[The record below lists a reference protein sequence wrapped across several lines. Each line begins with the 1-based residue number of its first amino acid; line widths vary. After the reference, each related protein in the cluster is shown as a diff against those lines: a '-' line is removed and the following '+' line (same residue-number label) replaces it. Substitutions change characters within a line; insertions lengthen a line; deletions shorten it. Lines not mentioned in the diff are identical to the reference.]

1 MRVLLIS
8 HTALSR
14 TNNMGKTLLSYLSDF
29 KPGEVAQLYI
39 HSEVPTDDTI
49 CTDYYRFTD
58 IDAVK
63 SILNPMHHGN
73 IYEKDDIE
81 KDRVIARTDE
91 GIVNSAYVLGS
102 KRKAWSMNA
111 REIAWKL
118 AHWKRKELKDW
129 IGRFD
134 PEVILFASGDYTF
147 MYDIAYWIAEYYD
160 KPLVTICVDDYY
172 IHRRNSKSL
181 FGRLH
186 YTTFMKSVK
195 KTIARSSCVFT
206 LSDLMNDAYTKLFHK
221 PCFTVHNSLP
231 KIVSPFNAEG
241 KNISYIGNLGFGRVD
256 QLVTIGK
263 ALHDLERKTEPT
275 AVDVYTG
282 SFNNEYLDKLRKAEG
297 IRLHGRISADEVMNV
312 MKASLATIH
321 TESFDPENKELVR
334 YSVSTKIAESLM
346 YGPCLIAYGPEGIA
360 SIDYLKENKAA
371 YVITRPEDLKSDLQE
386 ILTNAELRE
395 QIVKNA
401 RRLAAENHDEAVNPK
416 KVREWLQQA
425 IDSGT

>member
-73 IYEKDDIE
+73 IYGKDDIE
-81 KDRVIARTDE
+81 KDRVLARTDE
-91 GIVNSAYVLGS
+91 GIVNSAYVIGS

-118 AHWKRKELKDW
+118 AHWKRKELKEW

-172 IHRRNSKSL
+172 IHRRNSNSL
-181 FGRLH
+181 LGRLH
-186 YTTFMKSVK
+186 YTRFMKSVK
-195 KTIARSSCVFT
+195 KTIARSSCIFT
-206 LSDLMNDAYTKLFHK
+206 LSDLMNDAYTNLFQK
-221 PCFTVHNSLP
+221 PCFTVHNSVP
-231 KIVSPFNAEG
+231 KRVSTSNAEG
-241 KNISYIGNLGFGRVD
+241 KYISYIGNLGFGRVD

-263 ALHDLERKTEPT
+263 AMHNLERKTEPT
-275 AVDVYTG
+275 AIDVYAG
-282 SFNNEYLDKLRKAEG
+282 SFNPEFLNKLENAKG
-297 IRLHGRISADEVMNV
+297 VRLHGRISAEEVIDV
-312 MKASLATIH
+312 MKDSLATIH
-321 TESFDPENKELVR
+321 TESFDNENQELVR

-360 SIDYLKENKAA
+360 SIDYLKENNAA
-371 YVITRPEDLKSDLQE
+371 YVITRPEDLKSGLQE
-386 ILTNAELRE
+386 ILTNSELRE
-395 QIVKNA
+395 QIIKNA
-401 RRLAAENHDEAVNPK
+401 RKLAVANHDEAVNPQ
-416 KVREWLQQA
+416 KVREWLQMA
-425 IDSGT
+425 VDGTI